1 MNDALDIFMKLARI
15 VPMVA
20 FSLFSLPVAHP
31 QQVTGSISGSA
42 RDSSGLALD
51 RAQLKLLSMA
61 TGAERVAQT
70 NESGDFVIRLGG
82 SLALPEGGSAPSRS

>member
-1 MNDALDIFMKLARI
+1 
-15 VPMVA
+15 
-20 FSLFSLPVAHP
+20 VAHP

-70 NESGDFVIRLGG
+70 NESGDFVITASIRANI
-82 SLALPEGGSAPSRS
+82 S